1 MFKTFLNDHF
11 MKFEERKRFI
21 IEKLNTGDPIEVADI
36 MEAFQVSAITARRD
50 LIQLEKDGVLVR
62 THGGAIRQNGKKK
75 LFSYDEK
82 AAINKEKKEYI
93 ASLAVDLIQEGD
105 VIFIDSGSTS
115 FYLTPHLKKFKHLTI
130 ITNSLPVASELLGHP
145 DIRINLV
152 GGEADHERKAV
163 YGLVAESTIEHYHAN
178 KAFIGADGVSLQRGL
193 TTYDEKEAAISRKI
207 AASSEEVYLLC
218 DSSKIEKNSFV
229 KFAPL
234 SILKA
239 MITDNDLPEDV
250 KSAYSTTGITIIN

>member
-1 MFKTFLNDHF
+1 

-21 IEKLNTGDPIEVADI
+21 LDKLSQSEQVEVVDI
-36 MEAFQVSAITARRD
+36 TDAFQVSAITARRD
-50 LIQLEKDGVLVR
+50 LDQLEKEGLLVR
-62 THGGAIRQNGKKK
+62 THGGAIKQPQVAGKKK

-82 AAINKEKKEYI
+82 AVTNKERKEYI
-93 ASLAVDLIQEGD
+93 GGLAAKLIQEGD
-105 VIFIDSGSTS
+105 VIFIDSGSTL
-115 FYLTPHLKKFKHLTI
+115 FHLVEYLKKFEHLI
-130 ITNSLPVASELLGHP
+130 VITNSLPVASELLGHP
-145 DIRINLV
+145 NVGINLI
-152 GGEADHERKAV
+152 GGEVDHERKAV
-163 YGLVAESTIEHYHAN
+163 YGLVAASTLEHYHVN

-207 AASSEEVYLLC
+207 AATADEVYLLS

-239 MITDNDLPEDV
+239 LVTDYELPADV
-250 KSAYSTTGITIIN
+250 KSAYSEKGITIIN